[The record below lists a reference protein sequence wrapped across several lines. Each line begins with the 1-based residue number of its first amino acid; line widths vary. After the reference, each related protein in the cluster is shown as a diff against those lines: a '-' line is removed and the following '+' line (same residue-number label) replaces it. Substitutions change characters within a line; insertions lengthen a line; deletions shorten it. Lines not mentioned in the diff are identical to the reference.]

1 MVKNNSEDKIFANI
15 LLPLMALMAPFLV
28 WPIEY
33 FLPYPY
39 LIEEFIK
46 AILVFNIIY
55 FVNKQHQLMIAA
67 IIGILF
73 SLSET
78 VLYSFNFFPLNSIM
92 PFFYRIFATTLLHS
106 GTILI
111 MLLFSIKS
119 KKLFPI
125 GLTVAILIH
134 YLYNKII

>member
-1 MVKNNSEDKIFANI
+1 MEKNNHEDKIFANI

-46 AILVFNIIY
+46 SIFVFNIIY
-55 FVNKQHQLMIAA
+55 SVNKQHQLVIAA
-67 IIGILF
+67 TVGVLF
-73 SLSET
+73 SLSES
-78 VLYSFNFFPLNSIM
+78 VLYSFNFFPLNSIV
-92 PFFYRIFATTLLHS
+92 PFLYRIFLTTLLHS

-111 MLLFSIKS
+111 MLLFSSKS

-134 YLYNKII
+134 YLYNQII

>member
-1 MVKNNSEDKIFANI
+1 MKKNNSEDKIFANI
-15 LLPLMALMAPFLV
+15 LLPLMALIAPFLV

-39 LIEEFIK
+39 LIEEIVK
-46 AILVFNIIY
+46 AILVFNIIF
-55 FVNKQHQLMIAA
+55 FVNKKNQLVIAA
-67 IIGILF
+67 TVGVLF
-73 SLSET
+73 SLSES

-111 MLLFSIKS
+111 MLLFFSKS